1 MPQTPTPS
9 PSPSPR
15 FPAPGSGG
23 LEPQNLF
30 YPEEIALALR
40 NRGLPL
46 EAMRHPLT
54 PTGLHYLLIHFDI
67 PAVAPDHWRLE
78 IGGLVSRPLSLSL
91 PDLMARPAVA
101 TPVTLECAGN
111 GRALLSPRPL
121 SQPWLH
127 EAIGTARWTGAPLRP
142 LLDEAGLYPDAA
154 ELVFTGLDE
163 GVQGDQRQCY
173 QRSLAISQITDDILL
188 AWAMND
194 EPVPPQHGYPLRLV
208 VPGWYGMASVK
219 WLHRIDAIAGH
230 FDGYQMERTYRYSH
244 GPDDPGDPVTHIRV
258 RSLMIPPRH
267 TRLYDPPP
275 PGGRRRNPDYRTRLG
290 RPGHGH
296 AGRIQPRRRR
306 HLDRRPT
313 SAPRRP
319 LGLARMAMPLDG
331 PARPPYPPRP
341 RHRRPRQYPARN
353 PALDS
358 TGNGQQYGPARP
370 RPRRITDRIAR
381 PNPLPPPRQPPSRNA
396 RNP

>member
-1 MPQTPTPS
+1 MTQTPS
-9 PSPSPR
+9 PAPAPSPR

-142 LLDEAGLYPDAA
+142 LLDEAGLHPNAA

-163 GVQGDQRQCY
+163 GVQGDQRQWY
-173 QRSLAISQITDDILL
+173 QRGLAIPQITDDILL

-258 RSLMIPPRH
+258 RSLMIPPGIPDFM
-267 TRLYDPPP
+267 T
-275 PGGRRRNPDYRTRLG
+275 RRRLVDAGEILVTG
-290 RPGHGH
+290 R
-296 AGRIQPRRRR
+296 AW
-306 HLDRRPT
+306 
-313 SAPRRP
+313 A
-319 LGLARMAMPLDG
+319 G
-331 PARPPYPPRP
+331 PATVTRVEFSP
-341 RHRRPRQYPARN
+341 
-353 PALDS
+353 D
-358 TGNGQQYGPARP
+358 NGATW
-370 RPRRITDRIAR
+370 TDAQ
-381 PNPLPPPRQPPSRNA
+381 LQPPVGPWAWREWQCPWTAQPGPHTLIVRATDDRGNTQPVTQPWTQQGMGNNMA
-396 RNP
+396 QRVPVLVE